1 MAKQGEEFDVL
12 TFFIYVMVLL
22 TLIVGG
28 FALLNR
34 SRLNKDTLKLKG
46 AVRGL
51 SEMEELAL
59 DEDFRQWISRERNNV
74 RLSSGSGRDN
84 TQGEFRALG
93 LSLANRQ
100 GLDSMLKGRFQRRGV
115 NTDPVTQMK
124 EAQFGLTFDDIRVEQ
139 LTKYLVSLEEKWPG
153 CRVTRINELKFN
165 KDTKAWKASVQVS
178 IYNPSDS

>member
-34 SRLNKDTLKLKG
+34 SRLNKDSMKLKG

-51 SEMEELAL
+51 GEMEELAL
-59 DEDFRQWISRERNNV
+59 DEDFRNWISRERSND
-74 RLSSGSGRDN
+74 RLSGSGRDN

-100 GLDSMLKGRFQRRGV
+100 GLDSMLQGRFQRRGV

-153 CRVTRINELKFN
+153 CRVTRINELKYN
-165 KDTKAWKASVQVS
+165 PDKKVWKASVQVS

>member
-34 SRLNKDTLKLKG
+34 SRLNKDSLKLKG

-51 SEMEELAL
+51 GEMEELAL
-59 DEDFRQWISRERNNV
+59 DEDFRNWISRERSNA
-74 RLSSGSGRDN
+74 RLSSNGRDN
-84 TQGEFRALG
+84 TLG

-100 GLDSMLKGRFQRRGV
+100 GLDTMLQGRFQRRGV

-124 EAQFGLTFDDIRVEQ
+124 EAQFGLTFDDIRVEA
-139 LTKYLVSLEEKWPG
+139 LTKYLVTLEEKWPG
-153 CRVTRINELKFN
+153 CRVTRINELKYSPER
-165 KDTKAWKASVQVS
+165 KAWKASIQIS

>member
-59 DEDFRQWISRERNNV
+59 DEDFRSMISRERNNA
-74 RLSSGSGRDN
+74 RLSNTGREN
-84 TQGEFRALG
+84 TQSEFRALG

-124 EAQFGLTFDDIRVEQ
+124 EAQFGLRFDDIRVQQ
-139 LTKYLVSLEEKWPG
+139 LTKYLVTLEEKWPG
-153 CRVTRINELKFN
+153 CRVTRINELKYN
-165 KDTKAWKASVQVS
+165 KDNKAWKASVQVS
-178 IYNPSDS
+178 IFNPSD

>member
-59 DEDFRQWISRERNNV
+59 DEDFRSMIARERNNT
-74 RLSSGSGRDN
+74 RLSKTGREN
-84 TQGEFRALG
+84 TQSEFRALG

-100 GLDSMLKGRFQRRGV
+100 GLDNMLKGRFQRRGV

-153 CRVTRINELKFN
+153 CRVTRINELKYLPEN
-165 KDTKAWKASVQVS
+165 KVWKASVQVS
-178 IYNPSDS
+178 IFNPSD